1 VAAPNGE
8 LGLDTLDGLTALVD
22 KSLVRPVPEGPS
34 GEARFDMLQLIRE
47 YGAERLAQTD
57 EAAIVARRHVEWVLA
72 LVEAGGPVLEGGA
85 DLGWLDRFS
94 AEHENL
100 RAALRW
106 SAQLGER
113 EIGLRLASAAWRFWQ
128 LRGYTREGRGWF
140 GRLLPTE
147 DQEGTVD
154 PGVLAAA
161 HTAEGGLAYWQN
173 ELDDAEAHYRSALDL
188 DQRFERSDR
197 LGDDLYNLAFVAM
210 ARGDLDTARRR
221 FGESA
226 DLFVAAGQSARLG
239 DTTAAR
245 GAVELR
251 AGNLV
256 EARDWMEK
264 GRRLHLE
271 YGNRRRATDAA
282 MVLSYIYFRLG
293 DTSTAREHVLT
304 ALGETREM
312 GDVARWPVLLEL
324 GVAMALK
331 GKRPEDALRLAAASA
346 SRRAKL
352 GGGPPNFIT
361 DVEQI
366 AAEARAA
373 LQDQHGV
380 QAADEAWADGERLD
394 DEALTALLS
403 RADSESSAR

>member
-1 VAAPNGE
+1 
-8 LGLDTLDGLTALVD
+8 
-22 KSLVRPVPEGPS
+22 
-34 GEARFDMLQLIRE
+34 
-47 YGAERLAQTD
+47 
-57 EAAIVARRHVEWVLA
+57 LA
-72 LVEAGGPVLEGGA
+72 LVEVGGPVLEGGA

-147 DQEGTVD
+147 DQE
-154 PGVLAAA
+154 
-161 HTAEGGLAYWQN
+161 
-173 ELDDAEAHYRSALDL
+173 
-188 DQRFERSDR
+188 
-197 LGDDLYNLAFVAM
+197 
-210 ARGDLDTARRR
+210 
-221 FGESA
+221 
-226 DLFVAAGQSARLG
+226 
-239 DTTAAR
+239 

-324 GVAMALK
+324 GVAM
-331 GKRPEDALRLAAASA
+331 
-346 SRRAKL
+346 
-352 GGGPPNFIT
+352 
-361 DVEQI
+361 
-366 AAEARAA
+366 
-373 LQDQHGV
+373 
-380 QAADEAWADGERLD
+380 
-394 DEALTALLS
+394 
-403 RADSESSAR
+403 